1 MTNTKNLI
9 IQLKQVREEK
19 NLSYA
24 DINDLIEKSG
34 GYPLAKSTLS
44 RLFAEGSEDE
54 SFKYEETLR
63 PVAIALFDVNDN
75 EEEDSKDVR
84 VLKSMIQ
91 LNTQTINNNKQL
103 IERIEAAHASEM
115 LNIHEKIEQERE
127 RWEDHISF
135 LKQQIVLKDEL
146 IKSYSE
152 AVKLKDSQYQTLLD
166 TIMSCPCRK
175 AKEMEG

>member
-1 MTNTKNLI
+1 MTKTKDLI
-9 IQLKQVREEK
+9 IRLKQIRTEK

-24 DINDLIEKSG
+24 DINDLIEQGG

-44 RLFAEGSEDE
+44 RLFADGSEDE

-63 PVAIALFDVNDN
+63 PVAIALLDVNDL
-75 EEEDSKDVR
+75 EEDDSKDVR

-91 LNTQTINNNKQL
+91 LNTQTINNNKSL
-103 IERIEAAHASEM
+103 IERIEAAHATEM
-115 LNIHEKIEQERE
+115 LNIHEKIDQERE
-127 RWEDHISF
+127 RWEEHISF
-135 LKQQIVLKDEL
+135 LKQQITLKDEL
-146 IKSYSE
+146 IKSYSD

-175 AKEMEG
+175 AAERES